1 MGDIHWQLAK
11 NGQEP
16 ARLATPDGSFS
27 LPYDATI
34 PCRAKVGM
42 PGGFSGSCGFIPF
55 TAVNGGSAAA
65 GLGNPRKGRPA
76 GGGRPNGTVRVDL
89 AFTDRS
95 IRQVSKSRI

>member
-27 LPYDATI
+27 LPYDATM

-42 PGGFSGSCGFIPF
+42 PGGFLELLVSCPTRELQAHIDVQTQVLLLVLQRQERGEL
-55 TAVNGGSAAA
+55 VV
-65 GLGNPRKGRPA
+65 GRM
-76 GGGRPNGTVRVDL
+76 GR
-89 AFTDRS
+89 
-95 IRQVSKSRI
+95 